1 MYDGSIDCWY
11 PLRLA
16 AVSSVTNGLDVE
28 TDTSNGLREGR
39 DWEGW
44 RAGVEG
50 EGVANRR
57 LWVFLEVLETGRW
70 GDSGGEDG
78 MSDETVFSRL
88 LGDGARVCW
97 IKRSSEGRE
106 RMASGV
112 DE

>member
-1 MYDGSIDCWY
+1 M
-11 PLRLA
+11 
-16 AVSSVTNGLDVE
+16 
-28 TDTSNGLREGR
+28 
-39 DWEGW
+39 
-44 RAGVEG
+44 
-50 EGVANRR
+50 
-57 LWVFLEVLETGRW
+57 FLEVLETGRW